1 MVFQIDIIM
10 ISITKIQ
17 LLEITR
23 ESLLNQVSEIRNL
36 AHMSRIKQIYIY
48 IIFLIK
54 LLSNNL

>member
-1 MVFQIDIIM
+1 M

-54 LLSNNL
+54 LLSNSL